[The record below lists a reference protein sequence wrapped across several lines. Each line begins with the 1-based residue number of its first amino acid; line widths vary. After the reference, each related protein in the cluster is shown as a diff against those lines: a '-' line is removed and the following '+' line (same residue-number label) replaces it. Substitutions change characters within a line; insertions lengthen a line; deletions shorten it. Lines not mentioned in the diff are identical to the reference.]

1 MKWSPGRLD
10 PDITM
15 IFVQI
20 SDLHL
25 RAGGLLK
32 GVVDSQSALDACVD
46 HILKLSPRPDFII
59 ATGDL
64 VQKAAKRDFDGLRRR
79 LDRLGRLGLPVY
91 VIPGNH
97 DDRDMLRD
105 AFADTDYMPADGFI
119 HYAIDDYPLRLVAVD
134 TVDPGRDG
142 GKICAERLQWLD
154 RTLAARPDT
163 PTLVFMH
170 HPPFRTGISFMDDDA
185 FIGAGELQAVIEK
198 HPQIERIICGHM
210 HRDIVTSFAGRV
222 ASVAPS
228 IVFQMVLDL
237 NPGAPSAFVL
247 EPPALPL
254 FLWEGKDNGGLI
266 GHMSAIGDFGPR
278 HSFAAD

>member
-1 MKWSPGRLD
+1 
-10 PDITM
+10 M

-32 GVVDSQSALDACVD
+32 GVVDSQAALDACID
-46 HILKLSPRPDFII
+46 HIGNLSPRPDFII

-64 VQKAAKRDFDGLRRR
+64 VQKAEKRDFDGLHR
-79 LDRLGRLGLPVY
+79 RLGRLGLPVY
-91 VIPGNH
+91 VVPGNH
-97 DDRDMLRD
+97 DDRDLLRA
-105 AFADTDYMPADGFI
+105 AFADADYMPADGFI
-119 HYAIDDYPLRLVAVD
+119 QYAIDDYPLRLIALD
-134 TVDPGRDG
+134 TADPGRDG

-154 RTLAARPDT
+154 QTLAARGHA
-163 PTLVFMH
+163 PTLIFMH
-170 HPPFRTGISFMDDDA
+170 HPPFRTGISFMDEDA
-185 FIGAGELQAVIEK
+185 FIGAEELQAVIAK
-198 HPQIERIICGHM
+198 HPQVERIICGHM

-237 NPGAPSAFVL
+237 NPGAPSGFVL

>member
-1 MKWSPGRLD
+1 
-10 PDITM
+10 M

-32 GVVDSQSALDACVD
+32 SVVDSQAALDVCID
-46 HILKLSPRPDFII
+46 HILGLNPRPDFII

-79 LDRLGRLGLPVY
+79 FERLDMPVY

-97 DDRDMLRD
+97 DDRDMLRG

-119 HYAIDDYPLRLVAVD
+119 QYAIDDYPLRLVAVD
-134 TVDPGRDG
+134 TVDAGRDG

-154 RTLAARPDT
+154 RTLAARGQA
-163 PTLVFMH
+163 PTLIFMH
-170 HPPFRTGISFMDDDA
+170 HPPFKTGISFMDDDA
-185 FIGAGELQAVIEK
+185 FIGADELKAVIAG

-210 HRDIVTSFAGRV
+210 HRSIVTSFAGQV
-222 ASVAPS
+222 ASVAPG
-228 IVFQMVLDL
+228 VAFQMVLDL
-237 NPGAPSAFVL
+237 NPGAPSGFVL

-254 FLWEGKDNGGLI
+254 FLWRGKDNGGLV

-278 HSFAAD
+278 YSFAAD